1 MKIWIDLRFL
11 ENTLYSQYIQ
21 RIIQHFI
28 KQKEDTSFIIYS
40 NSEKLSFSWKNIET
54 KQVNIEIWSLQEQTK
69 YLKILKEDKN
79 DLMLF
84 FDQHKPILYK
94 DDYYTIVAWLKDVYY
109 QDFSNYFTK
118 YKFLLLLEKNLKN
131 SKKLI
136 CFDENT
142 HDELIERLNILEDK
156 IEMIPG
162 AFLEKSKQLDA
173 EQLKIDIS
181 SKYNLQ
187 GNYLVYSGGNGI
199 EKNLDRLLQVFYRLK
214 KENYPL
220 TLILLGDA
228 IAKDLSLRNLIIKY
242 ELQDRVNFLGSI
254 KDSEK
259 NLLYKNSTWVI
270 FPSLY
275 EPFPFK
281 LSEAVYSSTPIIASK
296 LENIE
301 KIFGDNIHY
310 FSPISANNMVT
321 ELKQFIENKEK
332 TKDYSEIKNNF
343 SIINSAKKLLTI
355 IQ

>member
-11 ENTLYSQYIQ
+11 KNTLYSQYIKFIIDYFIQQ
-21 RIIQHFI
+21 R
-28 KQKEDTSFIIYS
+28 ENTSFIVYT
-40 NSEKLSFSWKNIET
+40 NDEKLRFPWKNIEI
-54 KQVNIEIWSLQEQTK
+54 KVVNIEIGSIQEQTK
-69 YLKILKEDKN
+69 YLKILKDDNN

-94 DDYYTIVAWLKDVYY
+94 DDYYTIVAGLKDVYY

-142 HDELIERLNILEDK
+142 SDELIERLNILENK

-162 AFLEKSKQLDA
+162 AFLENSKQLDP

-187 GNYLVYSGGNGI
+187 GNYLVYSGWNGI

-220 TLILLGDA
+220 TLILLGDS

-242 ELQDRVNFLGSI
+242 ELQDRINFLGSI
-254 KDSEK
+254 KNSEK
-259 NLLYKNSTWVI
+259 TLLYKNSTGVI

-281 LSEAVYSSTPIIASK
+281 LSEPVFSNTAIIASK

-301 KIFGDNIHY
+301 KIFGNNIHY
-310 FSPISANNMVT
+310 FSPISANNMVH
-321 ELKQFIENKEK
+321 ELKKFIDLKEK
-332 TKDYSEIKNNF
+332 TKDYSEIKTQF
-343 SIINSAKKLLTI
+343 SVKNSAKELLSI